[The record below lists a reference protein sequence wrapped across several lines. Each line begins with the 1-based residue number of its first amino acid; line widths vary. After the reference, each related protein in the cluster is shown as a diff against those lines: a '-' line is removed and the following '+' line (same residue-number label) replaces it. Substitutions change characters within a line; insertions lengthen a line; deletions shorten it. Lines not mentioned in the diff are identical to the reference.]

1 MGWEI
6 TIYSFLT
13 MIVVISLLNNEA
25 RIKRIDQNT
34 YRTKIYL
41 KLIMERLEIEVP
53 SRLSERIQAIAL
65 DPRNKIEA
73 IKLYRQETGASLL
86 EAKDVIEDFI
96 EENRYLGQ

>member
-1 MGWEI
+1 MGWEVML
-6 TIYSFLT
+6 YSFLT
-13 MIVVISLLNNEA
+13 MVAVITVFNNEA
-25 RIKRIDQNT
+25 RIKRIEHNT
-34 YRTKIYL
+34 YRTKLYL

-73 IKLYRQETGASLL
+73 MKLYRQETGASLL

-96 EENRYLGQ
+96 EENRHLTQ